1 MLASN
6 IFRPT
11 KEGMGDEETEGAY
24 TYSGSAGRA
33 MRDLILPA
41 KIAALSVCD
50 GYFVQNPNK
59 DHL

>member
-1 MLASN
+1 MNVLS
-6 IFRPT
+6 FPT

-41 KIAALSVCD
+41 KSATSWVCD

-59 DHL
+59 HYL